1 LKEHQV
7 IRIGRDEGNDLVM
20 DHVTISRRHAELFID
35 GDKNTFLTDLNSMY
49 GTFVNNERIANPVLL
64 ERNDEVY
71 LGDYQ
76 FLDWEWEVFQEK
88 KKIFKK
94 EKSTTWF
101 ISNLDII
108 IIYGL
113 IAVVLSVLMSKI

>member
-1 LKEHQV
+1 ME
-7 IRIGRDEGNDLVM
+7 NDLVM

-88 KKIFKK
+88 KKK
-94 EKSTTWF
+94 F
-101 ISNLDII
+101 IKYESASWLRSNLDLMII
-108 IIYGL
+108 FGL
-113 IAVVLSVLMSKI
+113 IVIVLIVLMVKI